1 MTVTKEEGRE
11 GSFPAAAQDPE
22 STASTRACARESVAP
37 PSPASLEAA
46 TQRARALRRILART
60 AEFLDRPE
68 SLVHHHPPTFAR
80 ARERHHEAARRHT
93 TVPLLAGLRL
103 SWGYFHLLVIKPV
116 LNFLE
121 WVTETPL
128 RLSAVVILCVIIW
141 IGS

>member
-1 MTVTKEEGRE
+1 MTTVSEGTRE
-11 GSFPAAAQDPE
+11 GSAPAAEQVPGITADAPAQAR
-22 STASTRACARESVAP
+22 ASVPPAALLPSESV
-37 PSPASLEAA
+37 
-46 TQRARALRRILART
+46 TQRARALHRVLART

-80 ARERHHEAARRHT
+80 ARERHHEAAGRHS
-93 TVPLLAGLRL
+93 VPLFTALRL
-103 SWGYFHLLVIKPV
+103 TWGYFHLLLVKPV

-128 RLSAVVILCVIIW
+128 RFSAVIIFCVIIW

>member
-1 MTVTKEEGRE
+1 VTTVSEGTRE
-11 GSFPAAAQDPE
+11 GSAPAAEQVPE
-22 STASTRACARESVAP
+22 ITAGAGAHARESVP
-37 PSPASLEAA
+37 PASLLPSEAV

-60 AEFLDRPE
+60 AHLLDRPE

-80 ARERHHEAARRHT
+80 ARELHHEAAGRHS
-93 TVPLLAGLRL
+93 VRPFAHMRL
-103 SWGYFHLLVIKPV
+103 VWGYAHLLLIKPV

-128 RLSAVVILCVIIW
+128 RFSAVIILCVIVW

>member
-1 MTVTKEEGRE
+1 VTTVSEEARE
-11 GSFPAAAQDPE
+11 GSAPAAEQVPGITAGAGAQAR
-22 STASTRACARESVAP
+22 ASVP
-37 PSPASLEAA
+37 PAALLPSEAV
-46 TQRARALRRILART
+46 TQRARALHRVLART

-93 TVPLLAGLRL
+93 TVPLFAGLRL
-103 SWGYFHLLVIKPV
+103 TWGYLHLLLIKPA
-116 LNFLE
+116 LNLLE